1 MRHTIYKGIVSA
13 AAILSLAA
21 CEKENSFVFDTEN
34 GQLDCKSLDVDYIND
49 QTRAAGISVNDF
61 TINFIN
67 TATSEI
73 VRTFKYSAM
82 PELVTL
88 PVGNYKV
95 AASFGDNPV
104 ADWDAPF
111 YFGNSDFS
119 IKVGEITDNV
129 DPVECTLSN
138 IRVSVNIDDL
148 GLGIVDDD
156 WKVIVRAGKEGE
168 LEFNNSKAGKHG
180 YFRYVEGSNT
190 ITATFSGTVD
200 GESIEG
206 KTYTFNDAAAGNAY
220 GINFNI
226 NRPNNVDPGDITI
239 NDDITIDATITIK
252 DVTQTVNP
260 DEQEDK
266 PLVDD
271 MRPVDGSTTTDPEPG
286 TDPEPT
292 VKGPVITPTS
302 EGLIL
307 NEPYTIGDNPA
318 CAFTVTSEKGIQELT
333 IDIVS
338 DKLTPQELES
348 TGLSDHLDLVNPG
361 SFADTLTGLGF
372 PNGEAVKG
380 QNSVNLEISSMF
392 LGLLSALGPG
402 DHKFNL
408 TVTDADGTT
417 TGTIWL
423 VTQ

>member
-111 YFGNSDFS
+111 YFGSSDFS

-168 LEFNNSKAGKHG
+168 LEFNKSKSGQHG

-190 ITATFSGTVD
+190 ITATFFGTVD

-220 GINFNI
+220 GITFNI

-239 NDDITIDATITIK
+239 NDDITIDATISIK

-260 DEQEDK
+260 DDQEDK

-271 MRPVDGSTTTDPEPG
+271 MRPVDGSDPEPG

-302 EGLIL
+302 EGLVL
-307 NEPYTIGDNPA
+307 NEPYIVGDNAA
-318 CAFTVTSEKGIQELT
+318 CAFSVTSEKGIEAFT
-333 IDIVS
+333 IDIIS
-338 DKLTPQELES
+338 DTLTPEELEAVN
-348 TGLSDHLDLVNPG
+348 LAQRLDLVNPG
-361 SFADTLTGLGF
+361 NLEESLKGLGF
-372 PNGEAVKG
+372 ATNVGGKT
-380 QNSVNLEISSMF
+380 SVSFDITEF
-392 LGLLSALGPG
+392 LPMLKVLGPG
-402 DHKFNL
+402 RSEFKL
-408 TVTDADGTT
+408 TITDADGTT
-417 TGTIWL
+417 TGSIIL
-423 VTQ
+423 KIQ